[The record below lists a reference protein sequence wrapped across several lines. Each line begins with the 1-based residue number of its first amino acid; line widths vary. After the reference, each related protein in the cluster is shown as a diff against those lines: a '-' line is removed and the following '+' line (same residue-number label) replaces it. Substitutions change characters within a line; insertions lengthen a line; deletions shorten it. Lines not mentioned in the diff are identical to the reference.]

1 MNILMCSSE
10 ALPFSKTG
18 GLADVVYALS
28 KEIAKKEKDDTMSI
42 ISPFYGSIDKKKYRF
57 KSLYT
62 FNVKMNWRSKEIS
75 F

>member
-42 ISPFYGSIDKKKYRF
+42 ISPFMGALIKRNIVLN
-57 KSLYT
+57 LYILLT
-62 FNVKMNWRSKEIS
+62 SK
-75 F
+75 

>member
-28 KEIAKKEKDDTMSI
+28 KEIAKKEKDI
-42 ISPFYGSIDKKKYRF
+42 R
-57 KSLYT
+57 
-62 FNVKMNWRSKEIS
+62 
-75 F
+75 